1 MVLPNVPPDTNL
13 SDALVATGMSLYVID
28 IMLAMSAFSNS
39 LEYAIEHELTIPSR
53 CFDEETMGIQYDLLV
68 MRNDMASEIDVACRS
83 AALMYMKSLTR
94 EDPCNFDAIVDPMV
108 DSLENIRITSSNAG
122 LLFWISLMGAMTAQ
136 NITKR
141 IWFQEQLA
149 VHRELL
155 SLIDWNEAEALLHE
169 FSWISRIHGKTGRLV
184 WDVIEHK
191 SPSLI
196 FTQKLTPP
204 LTPPPST

>member
-1 MVLPNVPPDTNL
+1 MVLPNAASDTNL
-13 SDALVATGMSLYVID
+13 SDALVATGISLYIID

-39 LEYAIEHELTIPSR
+39 LEYAIEHKLTISSR

-68 MRNDMASEIDVACRS
+68 MRNDTASEIDIACRS
-83 AALMYMKSLTR
+83 AALIYMKSLTR
-94 EDPCNFDAIVDPMV
+94 EDPCNIDAIIDPMV
-108 DSLENIRITSSNAG
+108 DSLKNIRITSSNAG

-184 WDVIEHK
+184 WDIIGNN

-204 LTPPPST
+204 LTPPPFT